1 MRLSLVVPCYNEVEV
16 IERFHQAL
24 SHELAATGRPYEI
37 VYVDDGS
44 TDGTL
49 DTLVKLAATDE
60 SVRYLSFSRNFG
72 KEAAMLAGLR
82 YATGDAVV
90 IMDAD
95 LQHPPELVGRMLE
108 QYERGFDQVI
118 ARRTRT
124 GDPATRTLFARAY
137 YWLINRWADVELIDG
152 VGDFRLL
159 SRRAVDGLLE
169 LGEYNRF
176 SKGLFAWIGFESIL
190 FEYENVKQ
198 SDRKSRWTFRRL
210 LEYGLDGLL
219 SFNNR
224 PLRLAIYVGLLL
236 TAVAAGYAVWV
247 IVNAALNGVE
257 MPGYVTLI
265 AAITGLGGLQMV
277 MLGRD
282 RRVHRPDLLRDQAA
296 PALPAQAEQRGPD
309 RSPRHP
315 GPAHP
320 AGHLDGIGRLAVD
333 DRRLDRGRA
342 KAPGGR
348 TTRGLGCTS
357 YRRSGG
363 QPLLGRAREQVQLVR
378 HRREADGRALLDR
391 HPGVDPG
398 DDLLV
403 LVVVLRGAV
412 QVRVGTE
419 LLDHGDLHRQAGV
432 GDLEGLRPDT
442 QGQGLV
448 VAGLRQD
455 GAINRHGVVA
465 QLGTTLDQ
473 VRRRAGSSRAS
484 R

>member
-16 IERFHQAL
+16 VAQFHQAVCK
-24 SHELAATGRPYEI
+24 ELAGTGTAYEI

-44 TDGTL
+44 SDGTL
-49 DTLVKLAATDE
+49 DALVKLAAADE

-137 YWLINRWADVELIDG
+137 YWLINKWADVELMDG

-169 LGEYNRF
+169 LNEYNRF

-190 FEYENVKQ
+190 FEYENVRQ
-198 SDRKSRWTFRRL
+198 ADRKSRWTFRRL

-219 SFNNR
+219 SFNNK
-224 PLRLAIYVGLLL
+224 PLRLAIYLGLLL

-247 IVNAALNGVE
+247 ILTAVLHGVD

-277 MLGRD
+277 MLG
-282 RRVHRPDLLRDQAA
+282 VIG
-296 PALPAQAEQRGPD
+296 EY
-309 RSPRHP
+309 
-315 GPAHP
+315 
-320 AGHLDGIGRLAVD
+320 IGRVYYETKQRPHYLLKQSNVD
-333 DRRLDRGRA
+333 PVDRPYNEP
-342 KAPGGR
+342 APGGR
-348 TTRGLGCTS
+348 ATRG
-357 YRRSGG
+357 
-363 QPLLGRAREQVQLVR
+363 
-378 HRREADGRALLDR
+378 
-391 HPGVDPG
+391 
-398 DDLLV
+398 
-403 LVVVLRGAV
+403 
-412 QVRVGTE
+412 
-419 LLDHGDLHRQAGV
+419 RQ
-432 GDLEGLRPDT
+432 
-442 QGQGLV
+442 
-448 VAGLRQD
+448 
-455 GAINRHGVVA
+455 
-465 QLGTTLDQ
+465 
-473 VRRRAGSSRAS
+473 
-484 R
+484 